1 MNKISLLMFQNPWR
15 NRRSLFPHQNAVF
28 ALMSE
33 CWAAAPADRPSSS
46 AVALR
51 LRALLDADAM
61 KKEETAVERE
71 KNQYLEMRV
80 EYQRLRTRNMT
91 A

>member
-1 MNKISLLMFQNPWR
+1 MIYFQNPWR
-15 NRRSLFPHQNAVF
+15 NRRSLFPHQGPVA
-28 ALMSE
+28 ALMAE
-33 CWAAAPADRPSSS
+33 CWAAQPADRPSSVE
-46 AVALR
+46 VALR
-51 LRALLDADAM
+51 LRQLLDADSV
-61 KKEETAVERE
+61 KQEERAVEKE